1 MYVSCDLL
9 STSLLRA
16 KTCTYYWGFPFSLFQ
31 QLENVV
37 IVVQPF
43 LSLQRATSFYVLN
56 ILEQS
61 ITCLSAYVSCNL
73 LSTSLLR
80 AKTCTYM
87 YLDLKIFLCQTWS
100 IMRNAKII
108 QYWCNIACNSDNS
121 LSNTTEILK
130 ECLRRQRPRRPHA
143 HNYSHRRMI
152 HRPQYTL
159 VQHEQ

>member
-1 MYVSCDLL
+1 MVPQTLNISFVCQRYLGGGLCCDYRRKFCEGCKGRAVARNQ
-9 STSLLRA
+9 LRTA
-16 KTCTYYWGFPFSLFQ
+16 ETKLFGILGGLPLFQ

-61 ITCLSAYVSCNL
+61 ITLLSAYGSCDL

-87 YLDLKIFLCQTWS
+87 YVDLKIFLCQTWS
-100 IMRNAKII
+100 IMRNTVI
-108 QYWCNIACNSDNS
+108 
-121 LSNTTEILK
+121 
-130 ECLRRQRPRRPHA
+130 
-143 HNYSHRRMI
+143 
-152 HRPQYTL
+152 L
-159 VQHEQ
+159 VQYCLQFR